1 MKACGAVIAGGGI
14 IGSSIAYHLALK
26 GLKNIYVVD
35 KFPKPGMGSTGNATG
50 GFRAQFGSEINIRLS
65 LLSYEK
71 LNSFKDE
78 TGIDPGFEKRGYLF
92 LAQNDDELSRLKLA
106 NQLQKSCGL
115 REAEILSPE
124 EIIKPNPY
132 INHTGIIGGSFCS
145 TDGFI
150 KPLNILMGYIQSAKK
165 LGVTFLY
172 ETEIKEFIKKGNL
185 ISSAVTSEGYF
196 ESEIF
201 INASGAWAGEAARLA
216 RAEIPVKPLKRQVC
230 AVFGKDL
237 LPETM
242 PMTIWIDNSFHF
254 RIRDGKLILLL
265 PAEPENNNPFD
276 TTVEDSWL
284 EKVFHIGKERI
295 PALKN
300 CHIDKESSWA
310 GLYEMSPDEHV
321 LLGLCSGLEN
331 FYLACGSSGHGVMHS
346 PAIGQL
352 LAELILNKKTSVDV
366 SALSP
371 ARFNE
376 GKEIKSIEFF

>member
-1 MKACGAVIAGGGI
+1 MKACGAVIAGGGV
-14 IGSSIAYHLALK
+14 IGASIAYHLAKK
-26 GLKNIYVVD
+26 GLKDIVVID
-35 KFPKPGMGSTGNATG
+35 KFPKPGMGSTGKATG

-65 LLSYEK
+65 ILSYEK

-78 TGIDPGFEKRGYLF
+78 TGIDPHFEKYGYLF
-92 LAQNDDELSRLKLA
+92 LAQNDDELSILKQA

-115 REAEILSPE
+115 NKAEILSPD
-124 EIIKPNPY
+124 EIKKLNPY
-132 INHTGIIGGSFCS
+132 INHTGIVGGSFCG

-150 KPLNILMGYIQSAKK
+150 KPLNILMGYIESAKK

-172 ETEIKEFIKKGNL
+172 ETEITELIKKGTR
-185 ISSAVTSEGYF
+185 ISSAVTSKDYF

-201 INASGAWAGEAARLA
+201 INACGAWAGEAARFA

-230 AVFGKDL
+230 AVYEKDL
-237 LPETM
+237 LPGTM

-254 RIRDGKLILLL
+254 RMRDGRLILLL

-276 TTVEDSWL
+276 TILEDTWL
-284 EKVFHIGKERI
+284 EKVFSIAKERI
-295 PALKN
+295 PVLKN
-300 CHIDKESSWA
+300 SNIDKGSSWA

-321 LLGLCSGLEN
+321 LLGLCQGMDN

-346 PAIGQL
+346 PALGQL
-352 LAELILNKKTSVDV
+352 LSELIMDKKTSVDI

-376 GKEIKSIEFF
+376 GKQIKSIEFF